1 LDNEKLDPCFVA
13 LQKKN
18 IEIVL
23 ERGRNITSTR
33 NEEVGSIVL
42 SFIMKTMLR
51 KTKRR
56 SFKYVTK
63 SQKKNTLGKKT
74 LLL

>member
-1 LDNEKLDPCFVA
+1 MVKEKRTADFFKLDNEKLDPCFVA

-33 NEEVGSIVL
+33 NEEVVQSL
-42 SFIMKTMLR
+42 C
-51 KTKRR
+51 
-56 SFKYVTK
+56 
-63 SQKKNTLGKKT
+63 